1 MFKKGKILTFN
12 TKLHRYSF
20 SSLPV
25 SEESSVFLFLTSP
38 FIIFFLL
45 DLYLYGSQADGW
57 SYLSST
63 FPFHVNHN
71 HEEQLVLCT

>member
-25 SEESSVFLFLTSP
+25 SEGSTVFLFLTSP
-38 FIIFFLL
+38 FIIFFSLTFIYMVPKL
-45 DLYLYGSQADGW
+45 MAGPT
-57 SYLSST
+57 SST